1 MSNSSD
7 LEPLDSE
14 EAARRLVEAFPAEAL
29 EDVYHRALDAS
40 EICLALGRS
49 AYAQLMRDAAD
60 RIRRL
65 SLH

>member
-1 MSNSSD
+1 MSNSSE
-7 LEPLDSE
+7 LELIDSE

-40 EICLALGRS
+40 EVCLVLGRS
-49 AYAQLMRDAAD
+49 TDAQLMRDAAD

-65 SLH
+65 SIH